1 MNAPD
6 NLKYAHSHEWLR
18 DNGDGTV
25 TIGITEHAQD
35 ELGDVVFIELP
46 EIGRELSA
54 SDVFGVIESVKAAS
68 DLYAPVSGEV
78 IGVNDS
84 LEQTPEL
91 VNESP
96 FENGWI
102 IKMKMSDPTQIDK
115 LLSAEGYK
123 ESVEAEG

>member
-1 MNAPD
+1 MNTPD
-6 NLKYAHSHEWLR
+6 NLKYAHSHEWLK

-25 TIGITEHAQD
+25 TVGITEHAQD
-35 ELGDVVFIELP
+35 ALGDVVFIELP
-46 EIGRELSA
+46 ETGRELKA
-54 SDVFGVIESVKAAS
+54 GDVFGVIESVKAAS
-68 DLYAPVSGEV
+68 DLYAPVSGEI
-78 IGVNDS
+78 IGVND
-84 LEQTPEL
+84 LLQQTPEI

-102 IKMKMSDPTQIDK
+102 IKIRMSDPEEVNK